1 MKKLNS
7 TTAILLDLDG
17 VILDLKYDIKFWQAW
32 LPETLAAQSK
42 KSIEILKED
51 LSLLMKN
58 QQATLKWYDLNYWD
72 ELLDVDCLQIIK
84 SQKEKCSFLDGSLEA
99 LKRLSKLPNPK
110 FILTNGDPRLFEYKA
125 ESEKFLQFFDSYLCS
140 MEVGYAKEQKEFW
153 SLASLNLEVDL
164 KNSILIDDN
173 LKVVKVAINAGVG
186 KVYWINPGRHK
197 ILSNGIETYP
207 SLSALVDAII

>member
-7 TTAILLDLDG
+7 TTAILSDLDG
-17 VILDLKYDIKFWQAW
+17 VILDLKYDSKFWQIW
-32 LPETLAAQSK
+32 LPDILAKQSK
-42 KSIEILKED
+42 KSIEVLKKE

-58 QQATLKWYDLNYWD
+58 QEATLKWYDLNYWD
-72 ELLDVDCLQIIK
+72 ELLNVDCLQIIK
-84 SQKEKCSFLDGSLEA
+84 AQDEKCSFLDGALEA
-99 LKRLSKLPNPK
+99 LNKLSKLPNPK
-110 FILTNGDPRLFEYKA
+110 FILTNGDPRLFAYKA

-153 SLASLNLEVDL
+153 SLASLDLKLDL
-164 KNSILIDDN
+164 KNSIFIDDN
-173 LKVVKVAINAGVG
+173 FKVVKAAINAGVG